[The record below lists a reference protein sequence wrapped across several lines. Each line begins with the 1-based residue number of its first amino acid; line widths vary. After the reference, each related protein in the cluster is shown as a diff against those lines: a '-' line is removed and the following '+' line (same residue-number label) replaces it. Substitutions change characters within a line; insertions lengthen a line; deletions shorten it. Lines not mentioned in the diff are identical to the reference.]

1 MELHDNGC
9 HHSLRQELPT
19 SKELE
24 MRVKLVF
31 TTLIVLC
38 ASLVYAGTAGY
49 EYVRSEELTKLEIDV
64 GDVAYDFSGN
74 AEVPF
79 TLRGTQATVYLA
91 IYTTNQPTAG
101 GWGGPGRPEW
111 NGGHS
116 LLRREG
122 IPNAVRIVECGQF
135 DEGAGTCAWDGT
147 DWAGEDVAPGTYR
160 LYVLGYDNI
169 TDANWVAVTGYGF
182 RMRSSEVKVMQGQ
195 GYMHAIPA
203 RLGGKGVEGE
213 PRGHITHGMGGG
225 FMLYPIAPG
234 DFLAADDPFDILAPY
249 TTELP
254 DYGIVNDDGSEGQIL
269 GGQAHGIAIDPNDFS
284 RNWMYGYSGV
294 GVAGVTVDYAS
305 QTSEPM
311 AGFGEPPNSW
321 QQQIAQGDHGSFF
334 FSVQYWDGF
343 LYMGNGWLNDPPAA
357 GIYELDSS
365 TGEVTDIIDVSEY
378 MVFEQYGH
386 DPENTDVTIAASMIN
401 CIAIDNEG
409 LVMSSGGWGPS
420 SINSVPVKVD
430 WNGDLIYLNDRGDG
444 FNDNI
449 WAGEAQ
455 ALGVESTTDGESHS
469 VSVSHGS
476 NPGFV
481 FMTEA
486 SKGDMSR
493 QPSYGGVYGP
503 DGTGIFHAQG
513 PNIALSNHEATGS
526 GTNMIL
532 EDSAWDG
539 LYILTAEKAV
549 DAESGWNDEFGGYQ
563 IAHWPFDVS
572 QALIGSDFATA
583 IAEVPSAVTPGQVE
597 LGDAYPN
604 PFNPATTIEFA
615 VPTNGHATITVLNTQ
630 GQVVNT
636 LVNEFV
642 SAGTYRTT
650 WDGMNVNGDLA
661 AGGLYFYRLQV
672 GDHEVT
678 KKMTFLK

>member
-1 MELHDNGC
+1 
-9 HHSLRQELPT
+9 
-19 SKELE
+19 

-31 TTLIVLC
+31 VTLMVLC
-38 ASLVYAGTAGY
+38 ASLAYAGTAGY
-49 EYVRSEELTKLEIDV
+49 EYVRSEGLTKLEIDV

-79 TLRGTQATVYLA
+79 TLNGTQATVYLA
-91 IYTTNQPTAG
+91 IYTTNQPTPA

-116 LLRREG
+116 VLRREG
-122 IPNAVRIVECGQF
+122 IPNAVKIVECGQY
-135 DEGAGTCAWDGT
+135 DEGAHTCAWDGT

-195 GYMHAIPA
+195 GYMHAVPA
-203 RLGGKGVEGE
+203 RLGGKGTEGE

-254 DYGIVNDDGSEGQIL
+254 EYGIVNDDGSEGQIL
-269 GGQAHGIAIDPNDFS
+269 GGQAHGITIDPTDFS

-294 GVAGVTVDYAS
+294 GIAGVTVDWDS

-365 TGEVTDIIDVSEY
+365 SGEVTDIIDVSEY

-386 DPENTDVTIAASMIN
+386 DPENTDVTVAASMIN
-401 CIAIDNEG
+401 CIAIDSQG

-532 EDSAWDG
+532 EDSPWDG

-583 IAEVPSAVTPGQVE
+583 IAEVPSAVTPEQVE

-672 GDHEVT
+672 GGHEVT

>member
-1 MELHDNGC
+1 
-9 HHSLRQELPT
+9 
-19 SKELE
+19 
-24 MRVKLVF
+24 MRVKL
-31 TTLIVLC
+31 TLLSVVILTLSS
-38 ASLVYAGTAGY
+38 SLTYAGTAGY
-49 EYVRSEELTKLEIDV
+49 EYVRSEDLTMLGIDV
-64 GDVAYDFSGN
+64 GDVAYDFNGSVD
-74 AEVPF
+74 VPF
-79 TLRGTQATVYLA
+79 TLSGTNATVYLA
-91 IYTTNQPTAG
+91 IYTTDQATAG
-101 GWGGPGRPEW
+101 GYGGPGRPEW

-116 LLRREG
+116 LLRRAG
-122 IPNAVRIVECGQF
+122 IPNMVRVVECGQY
-135 DEGAGTCAWDGT
+135 DVGSGSCAWDGT
-147 DWAGEDVAPGTYR
+147 DWGGEDVAPGTYR

-169 TDANWVAVTGYGF
+169 SDANWVAVTGYGF

-195 GYMHAIPA
+195 GYMHMVTAQ
-203 RLGGKGVEGE
+203 LGRHGGDG
-213 PRGHITHGMGGG
+213 PRGHVTHGMGGG
-225 FMLYPIAPG
+225 FSLYPLPLG
-234 DFLAADDPFDILAPY
+234 NLLDADDPYDLLAPF

-254 DYGIVNDDGSEGQIL
+254 ETGLTNDDGDPTAVL
-269 GGQAHGIAIDPNDFS
+269 GGQSHGVAIDPEDFS

-294 GVAGVTVDYAS
+294 GVTGVTIDWDS

-311 AGFGEPPNSW
+311 AGFGEPPASW
-321 QQQIAQGDHGSFF
+321 QKQIAQGDHASFF
-334 FSVQYWDGF
+334 FSVQYYEGF

-365 TGEVTDIIDVSEY
+365 TGEVTDIIDVSEW

-386 DPENTDVTIAASMIN
+386 DPENTETTLAASMIN
-401 CIAIDNEG
+401 CISIDSQG
-409 LVMSSGGWGPS
+409 FVMAAGGWGPS
-420 SINSVPVKVD
+420 SINSVPTKVD
-430 WNGDLIYLNDRGDG
+430 WNGDLIYQNDRGDG

-455 ALGVESTTDGESHS
+455 ALGVESTTDGESHA
-469 VSVSHGS
+469 VSISRGEI
-476 NPGFV
+476 PGFV

-493 QPSYGGVYGP
+493 QPSFGGVYGP
-503 DGTGIFHAQG
+503 DGSGIFHAQG

-526 GTNMIL
+526 GTNMIH
-532 EDSAWDG
+532 EQSDWDG

-549 DAESGWNDEFGGYQ
+549 SAESGWNDEFGGYQ
-563 IAHWPFDVS
+563 IAHWPFRIE
-572 QALIGSDFATA
+572 QALIGTDFATA
-583 IAEVPSAVTPGQVE
+583 IAEVSSDVTPEEVE

-615 VPTNGHATITVLNTQ
+615 IPTNGHATVKVLNTQ

-650 WDGMNVNGDLA
+650 WDGMNANGELA

-672 GDHEVT
+672 GGQEVT

>member
-1 MELHDNGC
+1 
-9 HHSLRQELPT
+9 
-19 SKELE
+19 

-203 RLGGKGVEGE
+203 RLGGCCNNDKGG
-213 PRGHITHGMGGG
+213 PRSDIMHSYGGG
-225 FMLYPIAPG
+225 FMLYPIPPG
-234 DFLAADDPFDILAPY
+234 NLLEADDPWDILAPFSV
-249 TTELP
+249 ELP
-254 DYGIVNDDGSEGQIL
+254 EYGMTDDEGNPQQIL
-269 GGQAHGIAIDPNDFS
+269 GGQAHGVAIDPEDFS

-294 GVAGVTVDYAS
+294 GVIGVTVDWDS

-311 AGFGEPPNSW
+311 AGFGVAPNSW
-321 QQQIAQGDHGSFF
+321 QKQVAQGDHASFF
-334 FSVQYWDGF
+334 FSVQYYEGF

-357 GIYELDSS
+357 GIYELDAS
-365 TGEVTDIIDVSEY
+365 TGEVTDIIDVSEL

-386 DPENTDVTIAASMIN
+386 DPENTETTLAASMIN
-401 CIAIDNEG
+401 CISIDDQG
-409 LVMSSGGWGPS
+409 FVMAAGGWGPS
-420 SINSVPVKVD
+420 SINSVPTKVD
-430 WNGDLIYLNDRGDG
+430 WNGDLIYQNDRGDG

-455 ALGVESTTDGESHS
+455 ALGVEASTDGESHA
-469 VSVSHGS
+469 VSISRGDI
-476 NPGFV
+476 PGFV

-493 QPSYGGVYGP
+493 QPSFGAVYGP
-503 DGTGIFHAQG
+503 DGSGIFHAQG

-526 GTNMIL
+526 GTNMIH
-532 EDSAWDG
+532 EQSDWDG

-549 DAESGWNDEFGGYQ
+549 GADAGWNDEFGGYQ
-563 IAHWPFDVS
+563 IAHWPFRIS

-583 IAEVPSAVTPGQVE
+583 IAEVPSAVTPDQVE

-604 PFNPATTIEFA
+604 PFNPTTTIQFA
-615 VPTNGHATITVLNTQ
+615 VPANGHATITVLNTQ

-642 SAGTYRTT
+642 STGTYSTT
-650 WDGMNVNGDLA
+650 WDGMNANGELA
-661 AGGLYFYRLQV
+661 AGGLYFYRLRV
-672 GDHEVT
+672 GGHEVT

>member
-1 MELHDNGC
+1 MELHHDGC
-9 HHSLRQELPT
+9 HHSLRHELPT
-19 SKELE
+19 TKELE

-31 TTLIVLC
+31 TTLIILC

-493 QPSYGGVYGP
+493 QPSYGGLYGP